1 MAWRALVLAD
11 IQTGLSSQELTGIQT
26 YALAQSQPDPTTAVI
41 AASMDQVRGYIA
53 ASTPNIL
60 GAEGTIPDKLI
71 DCAIDIAVW
80 RLVTRFPT
88 KQLST
93 PAREKRF
100 GDAIA
105 LLKDVARGLFKIETP
120 DVISLEKTAGVIL
133 PAIQRGLVRERVW
146 RMQDGMM

>member
-11 IQTGLSSQELTGIQT
+11 IQTGLSAQELKGVQS
-26 YALAQSQPDPTTAVI
+26 YALDNGQPDPTGPVI

-53 ASTPNIL
+53 ASTPNVL
-60 GAEGTIPDKLI
+60 GQEGTIPDKLI

-120 DVISLEKTAGVIL
+120 DVISTEKTAGVIL
-133 PAIQRGLVRERVW
+133 PAIQRGTVRQRIW
-146 RMQDGMM
+146 CQQDGMM